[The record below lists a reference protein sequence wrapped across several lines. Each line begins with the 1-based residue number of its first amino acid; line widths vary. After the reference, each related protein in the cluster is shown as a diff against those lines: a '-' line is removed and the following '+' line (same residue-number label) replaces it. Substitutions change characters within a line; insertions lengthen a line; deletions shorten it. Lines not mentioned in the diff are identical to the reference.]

1 MAFGAKQIFPV
12 DLNPRR
18 AVGVNIPFSGEVAFS
33 PNYLT
38 RDAIKNNLINFF
50 LTNPGE
56 RPGNPSFGGGLR
68 QYIFTQIEQNNLDFI
83 KEDIQ
88 DKINQNFPNISLDSI
103 EILENIDFNSI
114 NVVINYS
121 IPNTDINDELQLSFS

>member
-18 AVGVNIPFSGEVAFS
+18 AVGVDIPFTGEVAFT

-38 RDAIKNNLINFF
+38 KDAIKNNLINYF

-56 RPGNPSFGGGLR
+56 RPGNPLFGGGLR
-68 QYIFTQIEQNNLDFI
+68 KYIFTQIEQDNLDFL

-88 DKINQNFPNISLDSI
+88 DKINQNFPNILLDSV
-103 EILENIDFNSI
+103 EILENLNYNSI
-114 NVVINYS
+114 NVIINYS

>member
-18 AVGVNIPFSGEVAFS
+18 AVGVNIPFTGEVAFT

-38 RDAIKNNLINFF
+38 KDAIKNNLINFF

-56 RPGNPSFGGGLR
+56 RPGNPTFGGGLR

-88 DKINQNFPNISLDSI
+88 DKINQNFSNISLDSI

-114 NVVINYS
+114 NIVINYS

>member
-18 AVGVNIPFSGEVAFS
+18 AVGVDIPFTGEVAFT

-38 RDAIKNNLINFF
+38 KDAIKNNLINYF

-56 RPGNPSFGGGLR
+56 RPGNPTFGGGLR
-68 QYIFTQIEQNNLDFI
+68 KFIFTQIEQNNLDFI

-88 DKINQNFPNISLDSI
+88 DKINQNFSNILVSSI
-103 EILENIDFNSI
+103 QILENTDFNSI
-114 NVVINYS
+114 NIIIDDNGNRK
-121 IPNTDINDELQLSFS
+121 ILL

>member
-18 AVGVNIPFSGEVAFS
+18 AVGVNIPFSGEVAFT

-38 RDAIKNNLINFF
+38 KDAIKNNLINFF

-56 RPGNPSFGGGLR
+56 RPGNPAFGGGLR

-103 EILENIDFNSI
+103 EVLENIDFNSI

-121 IPNTDINDELQLSFS
+121 VPNTDINDELQLSFS

>member
-18 AVGVNIPFSGEVAFS
+18 AVGVDIPFTGEVAFT

-38 RDAIKNNLINFF
+38 KDAIKNNLINYF

-56 RPGNPSFGGGLR
+56 RPGNPTFGGGLR
-68 QYIFTQIEQNNLDFI
+68 KFIFTQIEQNNLDFI

-88 DKINQNFPNISLDSI
+88 DKINQNFSNILVSSI
-103 EILENIDFNSI
+103 QILENTDFNSI
-114 NVVINYS
+114 NVIINYS

>member
-18 AVGVNIPFSGEVAFS
+18 AVGVDIPFTGEVAFT

-38 RDAIKNNLINFF
+38 KDAIKNNLINYF

-56 RPGNPSFGGGLR
+56 RPGNPTFGGGLR
-68 QYIFTQIEQNNLDFI
+68 KFIFTQIEQNNLDFI

-88 DKINQNFPNISLDSI
+88 DKINQNFSNILVSSI
-103 EILENIDFNSI
+103 QILENTDFNSI
-114 NVVINYS
+114 NIIINYS